1 MAAARDDRDVDVR
14 QQRAQRRADR
24 HRHQVVAIAEDG
36 VSLRLAQEPV
46 IQLDGMRPA
55 AEGHSMGSGKP

>member
-1 MAAARDDRDVDVR
+1 VR
-14 QQRAQRRADR
+14 LGQRVTQEG
-24 HRHQVVAIAEDG
+24 HRVVAIAVDG